1 MNPRLL
7 AYLRSLGL
15 SKDATEAQAWE
26 FQSGLRGLQRSI
38 SNCLNYVEEDQ
49 QARTNCDLQIRA
61 LGHNPDDPAKILDA
75 EPAGHRTQPQPQQ
88 PAAGGDGASTGG
100 DLEAAERRGA
110 ERESQRRAGI
120 EQYATIAGCSEDF
133 TRGLIDDGVT
143 IEQARERI
151 FEDHQSRTRAS
162 VQPDLP
168 SGAPAQHSR
177 NSVTGFDVDTLSAA
191 FMFGRGLD
199 PATQMAT
206 NENGTPR
213 VRKVNDELERKIE
226 AAYQYRAASLE
237 DMIRMCARLDNVNL
251 PVGRTGILQS
261 YLRAGVSTAALS
273 AVFTTNVNSELLAAY
288 QVAEDSTG
296 GGWVRESDVSDF
308 RTNERARM
316 ANGGALKKLTRGG
329 TADHADFEDVV
340 ESFKIAR
347 YAKQFVIDEQ
357 DVVDDN
363 FGGIAGFV
371 PADLGVAA
379 RQVRPDLIYTIL
391 MGNPDMRD
399 STALFHADHGN
410 LTGSSALAAAT
421 LATVRKK
428 MRIQTENGRNL
439 NIMPKFLIVP
449 PALEDTAEALVKDRT
464 LITGADTTIPSLN
477 TNATKGLVIVSD
489 ARLENGLAD
498 PTDGTGA
505 TTNAGSATTWFMSA
519 VAASHTIECAY
530 LRGSGRVPQIRPF
543 VLDRGQW
550 GLGWDVKMDVGAKAL
565 DWRGLA
571 KATSS

>member
-38 SNCLNYVEEDQ
+38 SNCLNYVEEDH
-49 QARTNCDLQIRA
+49 QARTNCDLSIRA
-61 LGHNPDDPAKILDA
+61 LGYNPEDPSKLLDV
-75 EPAGHRTQPQPQQ
+75 EPSGQRTQPQPQQ

-100 DLEAAERRGA
+100 DLEAAQRRGQEL
-110 ERESQRRAGI
+110 ERQRCSEIR
-120 EQYATIAGCSEDF
+120 QYATVAGCSDEF
-133 TRGLIDDGVT
+133 VRGLIESDVT
-143 IEQARERI
+143 ADQARERI
-151 FEDHQSRTRAS
+151 FEDHQARTRAN
-162 VQPDLP
+162 VPNDMP
-168 SGAPAQHSR
+168 SGAPAGHSR
-177 NSVTGFDVDTLSAA
+177 NSVTGFNADTVAAA
-191 FMFGRGLD
+191 FMIGRGLD
-199 PATQMAT
+199 PSTQMAR
-206 NENGTPR
+206 NDNGMPIPR
-213 VRKVNDELERKIE
+213 RMTEDLERSIDD
-226 AAYQYRAASLE
+226 AWQYRAASLE
-237 DMIRMCARLDNVNL
+237 DVIRMCAVLDNVTL
-251 PVGRTGILQS
+251 PMGRSGILQA
-261 YLRAGVSTAALS
+261 YLRAGVSTSALIN
-273 AVFTTNVNSELLAAY
+273 VFTTNVNSELLAAY

-296 GGWVRESDVSDF
+296 GGWVRESDVADF
-308 RTNERARM
+308 RVNDRVRM
-316 ANGGALKKLTRGG
+316 VNGGALAKLPRGG
-329 TADHADFEDVV
+329 TADHADFEDTL
-340 ESFKIAR
+340 EQFKIAR

-357 DVVDDN
+357 DIVDDN
-363 FGGIAGFV
+363 FGGVAGFV

-391 MGNPDMRD
+391 MGNPAMRD

-410 LTGSSALAAAT
+410 LTGSSALASAT

-498 PTDGTGA
+498 PTDGSGG

-519 VAASHTIECAY
+519 VAAAHTIECAY